1 MEDINLG
8 KKVQD
13 FRNKSGMSLLE
24 LAKRAG
30 LTASMLS
37 QIERDLVN
45 PSIGTLKAIAQA
57 LDVPMFKFFKDDEP
71 QVQMIVRRGENK
83 TIGHPDADLAYT
95 LLTPDVRGSIEFCMM
110 SIPPGL
116 TSGRNPE
123 EHVGEEVAYVVRGSV
138 GINVAGISYQLEEGD
153 SIRIPPQTAHQWMN
167 QGGTVVQVIF
177 AITPP
182 SF

>member
-1 MEDINLG
+1 
-8 KKVQD
+8 
-13 FRNKSGMSLLE
+13 
-24 LAKRAG
+24 
-30 LTASMLS
+30 
-37 QIERDLVN
+37 
-45 PSIGTLKAIAQA
+45 
-57 LDVPMFKFFKDDEP
+57 
-71 QVQMIVRRGENK
+71 
-83 TIGHPDADLAYT
+83 
-95 LLTPDVRGSIEFCMM
+95 MM

-116 TSGRNPE
+116 TSGRNPQ

-167 QGGTVVQVIF
+167 QGGIVVQVIF

>member
-1 MEDINLG
+1 MDDINLG
-8 KKVQD
+8 KKVQE
-13 FRNKSGMSLLE
+13 FRNMRGMSLRE

-30 LTASMLS
+30 MTASMLS

-45 PSIGTLKAIAQA
+45 PSISTLKSIAQA
-57 LDVPMFKFFKDDEP
+57 LDVPMFKFFKEDLP

-116 TSGRNPE
+116 TSGRTPQ
-123 EHVGEEVAYVVRGSV
+123 EHVGEEVAYVIQGSV
-138 GINVAGISYQLEEGD
+138 EIAVSGVSYHLEEGD
-153 SIRIPPQTAHQWMN
+153 SIRIPPLTPHQWSN
-167 QGGTVVQVIF
+167 QGGTIVQVIF

>member
-13 FRNKSGMSLLE
+13 FRNKSGMSLRE

-57 LDVPMFKFFKDDEP
+57 LDD
-71 QVQMIVRRGENK
+71 
-83 TIGHPDADLAYT
+83 T

-116 TSGRNPE
+116 TSGRNPQ

>member
-13 FRNKSGMSLLE
+13 FRNKSGMSLRE

-116 TSGRNPE
+116 TSGRNPQ

-153 SIRIPPQTAHQWMN
+153 SIPPQTAHQWMN